1 MAMIYKDKL
10 EDIPLS
16 VEAFEN
22 LERRFPDNEHR
33 LESYYQVYLMALK
46 TGNTALATEYKNK
59 LMNAF
64 PESDYAV
71 AVADP
76 NYEYNIRMMDVV
88 QDSIYQA
95 TYDRYLESD
104 TAYVRK
110 SFRYVS
116 EKYPLATLMP
126 KFMFLD
132 ALSYVQA
139 GDAEGFKNALKAL
152 VEKYPNADVTEL
164 AGEMLKGVLRG
175 RALVHGGCERYE
187 LELTIRFGRGWY
199 VICRGFGPCI

>member
-1 MAMIYKDKL
+1 MAMIFKVML
-10 EDIPLS
+10 EDIPFS

-46 TGNTALATEYKNK
+46 TGNPVLATEYKNK

-88 QDSIYQA
+88 QD
-95 TYDRYLESD
+95 
-104 TAYVRK
+104 
-110 SFRYVS
+110 
-116 EKYPLATLMP
+116 
-126 KFMFLD
+126 
-132 ALSYVQA
+132 
-139 GDAEGFKNALKAL
+139 
-152 VEKYPNADVTEL
+152 
-164 AGEMLKGVLRG
+164 
-175 RALVHGGCERYE
+175 
-187 LELTIRFGRGWY
+187 
-199 VICRGFGPCI
+199 

>member
-1 MAMIYKDKL
+1 M
-10 EDIPLS
+10 
-16 VEAFEN
+16 
-22 LERRFPDNEHR
+22 ERRFPDNEHR

-164 AGEMLKGVLRG
+164 AGEMFERCSSGTCLGAG
-175 RALVHGGCERYE
+175 RCERYE
-187 LELTIRFGRGWY
+187 LELTIRFWTRMVCYLPRILPVYLIRNGIRLIRCFWY
-199 VICRGFGPCI
+199 ILRVA

>member
-1 MAMIYKDKL
+1 
-10 EDIPLS
+10 
-16 VEAFEN
+16 
-22 LERRFPDNEHR
+22 
-33 LESYYQVYLMALK
+33 
-46 TGNTALATEYKNK
+46 
-59 LMNAF
+59 MNAF

-116 EKYPLATLMP
+116 EKYPLATLMLNSCSWMRYHMCRP
-126 KFMFLD
+126 GMR
-132 ALSYVQA
+132 
-139 GDAEGFKNALKAL
+139 KAL
-152 VEKYPNADVTEL
+152 RMP
-164 AGEMLKGVLRG
+164 
-175 RALVHGGCERYE
+175 
-187 LELTIRFGRGWY
+187 
-199 VICRGFGPCI
+199 